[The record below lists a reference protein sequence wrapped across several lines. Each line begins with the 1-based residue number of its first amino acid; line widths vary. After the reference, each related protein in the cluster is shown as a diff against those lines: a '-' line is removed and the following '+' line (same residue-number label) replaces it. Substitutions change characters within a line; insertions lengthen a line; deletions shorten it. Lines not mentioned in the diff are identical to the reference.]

1 MQMKATSYSLCMQIV
16 YNDFSSQSIYI
27 LSVIEGDMNTV
38 YKQIVPFTKQPYT
51 NYEICFK
58 HQILKHVLVGMHQY

>member
-1 MQMKATSYSLCMQIV
+1 MNKLACKWKLPLIV
-16 YNDFSSQSIYI
+16 YNDFNSQSMNI

-38 YKQIVPFTKQPYT
+38 YEQIVLFTKQPYT

-58 HQILKHVLVGMHQY
+58 HQIEKHLVGMHQY